1 MTLNMIHPR
10 KPLTLAAA
18 YREKNGGEGCRL
30 FFLQF
35 YGFRREA
42 LAKVGEGGEGMN
54 STTDI
59 RPTCDRY
66 RIQPFH

>member
-1 MTLNMIHPR
+1 
-10 KPLTLAAA
+10 
-18 YREKNGGEGCRL
+18 
-30 FFLQF
+30 
-35 YGFRREA
+35 